1 MPTYFYAAF
10 IAYLISLN
18 IATIFVVQRGLVP
31 LVIAGA
37 AFLFLVPSV
46 SVTAVILYLF
56 LNPVTD
62 WRFYD
67 SIYTERYMGLPQD
80 NPAGYDAA
88 SPLVAADR
96 LVGEH
101 PHVGGERALAHGDG
115 ACVRP
120 LGDAGEAAGHHG
132 PAVRRRGG
140 EDAQGEGTR
149 QQFAAA
155 PDRRRRQAHHLLP
168 DDVDDAIAESY
179 IAAWNA
185 AESGSTIHNVDAFCT
200 VVAKRHLIRRHH
212 ETQRHVYPDHDE
224 SFSWNDLEGASG
236 MVQEP
241 AHDYVVDSQE
251 LLGAAPHIYATILRM
266 HYLEGLTFEAI
277 AELLHVTSDC
287 ARKRHQRALRW
298 ARTHFRQEE

>member
-1 MPTYFYAAF
+1 MDRMSPNHSDLCQHLA
-10 IAYLISLN
+10 
-18 IATIFVVQRGLVP
+18 R
-31 LVIAGA
+31 
-37 AFLFLVPSV
+37 
-46 SVTAVILYLF
+46 
-56 LNPVTD
+56 
-62 WRFYD
+62 RF
-67 SIYTERYMGLPQD
+67 
-80 NPAGYDAA
+80 
-88 SPLVAADR
+88 DR
-96 LVGEH
+96 
-101 PHVGGERALAHGDG
+101 
-115 ACVRP
+115 
-120 LGDAGEAAGHHG
+120 
-132 PAVRRRGG
+132 
-140 EDAQGEGTR
+140 
-149 QQFAAA
+149 
-155 PDRRRRQAHHLLP
+155 LLP
-168 DDVDDAIAESY
+168 DDIDDAIAESY

-277 AELLHVTSDC
+277 AEVLHVTSDC